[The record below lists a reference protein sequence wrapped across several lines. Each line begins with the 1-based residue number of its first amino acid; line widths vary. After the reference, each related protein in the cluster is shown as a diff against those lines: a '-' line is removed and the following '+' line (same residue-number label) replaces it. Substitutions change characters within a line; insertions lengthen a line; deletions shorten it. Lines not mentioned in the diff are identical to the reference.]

1 MITAIYIYI
10 YAVSVDQYG
19 LEVKSTLGVTAEPRR
34 TCAPDGGRLLGKGHV
49 ECVAKIWFG

>member
-1 MITAIYIYI
+1 MITALYIYI